1 MEHERDS
8 DTNCNWRDRF
18 SHKRISTEVEDLEI
32 RGRLE
37 TIQTIALL
45 RSATIQRRVLET

>member
-1 MEHERDS
+1 MKTTKIPIVIGAPSTTEKGLVQEMEY
-8 DTNCNWRDRF
+8 
-18 SHKRISTEVEDLEI
+18 LEI

-45 RSATIQRRVLET
+45 RSARILRNILDT